1 MFRRIT
7 TLALVATTIGLLVVA
22 SEASA
27 QLRGGFG
34 GGFGGGGIGIGGR
47 GGYIGVGPGGIGVGV
62 GGGYGRGYGGGY
74 GGGYYPGSYRN
85 GYGYGSPGYYGG
97 SYSNYG
103 YSYPSGGT
111 YYSQGVYASPQV
123 VTPAPST
130 VIVARP
136 PVPSPAIAAD
146 GIKIKLPASAD
157 GTVNYELNGTAYTMS
172 PGYSQRFAADRN
184 WTITFDDGTGNRD
197 SRTLSA
203 GSYEFTRTS
212 DGRWDLRKL

>member
-7 TLALVATTIGLLVVA
+7 TLSLVAVTVGLFAIA

-27 QLRGGFG
+27 QFR

-74 GGGYYPGSYRN
+74 YPGSYRSY

-97 SYSNYG
+97 YRSYGNYG
-103 YSYPSGGT
+103 YSYPSGGS
-111 YYSQGVYASPQV
+111 YYSQGPAVYSSPQI
-123 VTPAPST
+123 VTPAPSSGVT
-130 VIVARP
+130 VARP
-136 PVPSPAIAAD
+136 PVPSPASAAD
-146 GIKIKLPASAD
+146 DIKLKLPASA
-157 GTVNYELNGTAYTMS
+157 GGSVNYELNGTSYVMN
-172 PGYSQRFAADRN
+172 PGYSQRFAADRS
-184 WTITFDDGTGNRD
+184 WTITFDDGTGNWD

-203 GSYEFTRTS
+203 GNYEFTRTS